1 VLSGVVVGFVF
12 AVERVVVLAD
22 VSVVVVVVVDDVVA
36 AAVRNV
42 VGLQLV
48 NHRPCDYYS

>member
-1 VLSGVVVGFVF
+1 VF
-12 AVERVVVLAD
+12 AVERVVVLAG
-22 VSVVVVVVVDDVVA
+22 VSVVVVVVDVGA
-36 AAVRNV
+36 AAARNV

>member
-1 VLSGVVVGFVF
+1 VLSVVVVGSVF
-12 AVERVVVLAD
+12 AVERVVVLAG
-22 VSVVVVVVVDDVVA
+22 VSVVVVDVGA
-36 AAVRNV
+36 AAARNV